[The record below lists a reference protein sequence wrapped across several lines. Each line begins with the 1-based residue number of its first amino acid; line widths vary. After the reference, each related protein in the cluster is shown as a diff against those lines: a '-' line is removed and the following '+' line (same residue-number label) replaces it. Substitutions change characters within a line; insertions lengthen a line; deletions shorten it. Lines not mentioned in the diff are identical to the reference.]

1 MHRIF
6 SFASEARE
14 LEDDKGSD
22 EIEEDACSVYSRQV
36 GFQGGGS
43 QSLLE

>member
-14 LEDDKGSD
+14 PEDDKGSD
-22 EIEEDACSVYSRQV
+22 VIEEDACSV
-36 GFQGGGS
+36 
-43 QSLLE
+43 